1 MRPIL
6 VSVSGLHSEAGKT
19 SLLCGLLRRYPGWTA
34 IKITRG
40 HRRSC
45 GREPDTCCVSP
56 LLSDK
61 PLVLSGREATFEAG
75 KDTGRY
81 WEAGAGDVHWVI
93 ATSEQVNQGVQSALE
108 RVRGEG
114 VFIEGNSFL
123 RFARADYSVMVA
135 APDIREVK
143 SSALRIMPIID
154 ALYVNSQQL
163 DPDTVQGVRSRL
175 KRQAG
180 LKEETPIYFES
191 GIDELAANVLHV
203 SERVRQA

>member
-19 SLLCGLLRRYPGWTA
+19 SLLCNLLRHRPGWTA

-81 WEAGAGDVHWVI
+81 WDAGAGEVHWVI
-93 ATSEQVNQGVQSALE
+93 ATSGQIYEGLQVALD

-135 APDIREVK
+135 AAEIREVK
-143 SSALRIMPIID
+143 SSALKIMPIID
-154 ALYVNSQQL
+154 ALYVNGEQP
-163 DPDTVQGVRSRL
+163 DPDMVQSVRSRL
-175 KRQAG
+175 QRQAG

-191 GIDELAANVLHV
+191 GIEDLAANVLHARDR
-203 SERVRQA
+203 SRRA